1 MNDRKLIFSGI
12 FSRPLFRFCG
22 IFFVALLLSC
32 NEQSDG
38 IKSGKR
44 HSTSTQP
51 EREIKQYVLT
61 TADDSVFHYST
72 MCSRLGSS
80 PSISNEYVER
90 QAGKWMCDECGI
102 KEAEFLLHKEEYM
115 NDMREADSLYVN

>member
-1 MNDRKLIFSGI
+1 MNNEKKCTGI
-12 FSRPLFRFCG
+12 FSRLMFRFCG
-22 IFFVALLLSC
+22 IFFLALLLTSC
-32 NEQSDG
+32 NEHSDE

-72 MCSRLGSS
+72 MCSRLDSS
-80 PSISNEYVER
+80 PRISNEYVER
-90 QAGKWMCDECGI
+90 KAGKWMCDECGI

-115 NDMREADSLYVN
+115 NDLREADSLYVN